1 MYGQCRLQ
9 KTTRSKSKVMILNNN
24 KNNDDIIVSNES
36 YKSGIY
42 INCQKYFED
51 FVANQSKIC

>member
-36 YKSGIY
+36 YRSGIY
-42 INCQKYFED
+42 VNCQKYF
-51 FVANQSKIC
+51 